1 MTKLVH
7 GQQTATTQHGGTD
20 DCVKAS
26 FIAAQV
32 TANNMKSFGNG
43 DFIKDCILHAAQ
55 CVFPKTV
62 NDVKRIS
69 LLRNAVIRRVEGLF
83 CNIES
88 GLIEKLR
95 TCVFYS
101 LALDESADQADT
113 TQLFLFGELIII
125 TIYLKNFSA

>member
-1 MTKLVH
+1 MRR
-7 GQQTATTQHGGTD
+7 QQTAITKRGGTD

-43 DFIKDCILHAAQ
+43 DFIKDYILHAAQ

-62 NDVKRIS
+62 NNVKRIS
-69 LLRNAVIRRVEGLF
+69 LSRNAIIRRVERLS

-88 GLIEKLR
+88 GLKEKSR

-101 LALDESADQADT
+101 LA
-113 TQLFLFGELIII
+113 
-125 TIYLKNFSA
+125 